1 MTEVLKV
8 LKHYVTNASLREIT
22 VCSLSTWLLNPHGKI
37 PTEVSLL
44 SVISLYLIFCLPH
57 GSRLEAM
64 CPVLSTPFA

>member
-22 VCSLSTWLLNPHGKI
+22 ACSLSTWLLNPHGKI

-44 SVISLYLIFCLPH
+44 SVISLHLIFCLPH

-64 CPVLSTPFA
+64 CPVLSTAFA